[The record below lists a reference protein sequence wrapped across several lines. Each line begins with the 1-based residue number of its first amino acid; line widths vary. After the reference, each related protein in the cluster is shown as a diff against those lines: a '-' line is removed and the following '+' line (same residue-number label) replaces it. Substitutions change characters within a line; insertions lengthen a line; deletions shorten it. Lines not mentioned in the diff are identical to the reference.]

1 MSHHRVLRLLAVL
14 LGALG
19 VAALAAPFTGV
30 FEALIAELDVR
41 AADGELAGRP
51 AQAVRKASRKL
62 AKASDSV
69 ARDLKTLQSLAKPL
83 ERAFPDEFADPLPEP
98 PALGPLV
105 LGAADDLETLVRGTR
120 DTLASSVA
128 LLSERGARKAQRAID
143 GADRYLDRIDP
154 AGATKRR
161 AVLLFRAQRKLDQA
175 EKIVTKDPGV
185 DPGDFEGTRFVADG
199 RVFRSSLEANL
210 YDVAKQTLHLSATEA
225 DGDRDA
231 KFSVSIVG
239 VTGPGTYGFPGAPG
253 FINMYRYRDTSQP
266 GFVWRAYEILPG
278 SGSLVVTVLDLATP
292 RLEATFTFVARDL
305 DGNEVTLESGV
316 VSTTDLI
323 VDGP

>member
-1 MSHHRVLRLLAVL
+1 MSRHRVLRLFVVL
-14 LGALG
+14 LGALA
-19 VAALAAPFTGV
+19 VAALAAPFTEV
-30 FEALIAELDVR
+30 FDALIAELDVR
-41 AADGELAGRP
+41 AADGELAGRQ
-51 AQAVRKASRKL
+51 AQAVQKASKKL

-69 ARDLKTLQSLAKPL
+69 ARDLKTLKSLAKPL
-83 ERAFPDEFADPLPEP
+83 ERAFPDEFAEPLPEP

-105 LGAADDLETLVRGTR
+105 LGAADDLEALVRGAR

-143 GADRYLDRIDP
+143 GADRYLDRVDP
-154 AGATKRR
+154 AGATNKR

-175 EKIVTKDPGV
+175 DKIVAKDPGV
-185 DPGDFEGTRFVADG
+185 DPGDFDGTRFVADG
-199 RVFRSSLEANL
+199 RVFRSSLQANL

-253 FINMYRYRDTSQP
+253 YINMYRYRDTTQP
-266 GFVWRAYEILPG
+266 GVVWRSYEILPG
-278 SGSLVVTVLDLATP
+278 SGSLVITVLDLATP
-292 RLEATFTFVARDL
+292 RLEATFTFAASDL
-305 DGNEVTLESGV
+305 DGNQVTLENGV
-316 VSTTDLI
+316 ISTNDLY